1 MPFDAAIIDPA
12 THMAGWAPNDFW
24 NQQMQK
30 FVDAEVAKVQKSVDS
45 NRREGIVP
53 RSKLGPIND
62 QWLRGVLASFGHC
75 RLHRRARPTS
85 PCGVTGH
92 GGGITQKTRNY

>member
-1 MPFDAAIIDPA
+1 MRASPMPFDAAIIDPA

-45 NRREGIVP
+45 NRRELSLIH
-53 RSKLGPIND
+53 I
-62 QWLRGVLASFGHC
+62 
-75 RLHRRARPTS
+75 
-85 PCGVTGH
+85 
-92 GGGITQKTRNY
+92 